1 MPVFPGIALC
11 LKRSFHRQPFRVLVK
26 SAAGRITTDDCTGTM
41 DVFPL
46 WRMRLCVYA
55 SYAIL
60 GRDRGA
66 LQQTCLRPDG
76 GLFPQASIKDA
87 SDRQR
92 YVEGESVAVWGNSGG
107 GRSLK

>member
-66 LQQTCLRPDG
+66 LQQPYIRPDG

-87 SDRQR
+87 SGAAKCAADRPPDQ
-92 YVEGESVAVWGNSGG
+92 
-107 GRSLK
+107 GRPGRLQLP